1 MALTIKNESNGGG
14 YESLPVGQY
23 KAACYRIVDVG
34 THNETYEGETSKRH
48 SVFIY
53 WETPDNKMSD
63 GKPFSIM
70 KQYTLSLNEK
80 SALFRDLCSWRKK
93 KFTDEELKGFDLT
106 NILGCTCEIEVEL
119 TSGGNPKV
127 TAVYYPEGGVQKI
140 ATVNEQLAFDV
151 DEYAKTISKCAISF
165 LSYLSGYKIKWT
177 NLLKWLQ
184 LTKLNHKSMRKKE
197 VKIFLL
203 LILWQTKVLSPRKIS
218 RFDGLGC
225 WVRI

>member
-93 KFTDEELKGFDLT
+93 KFT
-106 NILGCTCEIEVEL
+106 
-119 TSGGNPKV
+119 
-127 TAVYYPEGGVQKI
+127 
-140 ATVNEQLAFDV
+140 
-151 DEYAKTISKCAISF
+151 
-165 LSYLSGYKIKWT
+165 
-177 NLLKWLQ
+177 
-184 LTKLNHKSMRKKE
+184 SMRKKE

-203 LILWQTKVLSPRKIS
+203 LILWQKKVLSPRKIS

>member
-1 MALTIKNESNGGG
+1 
-14 YESLPVGQY
+14 
-23 KAACYRIVDVG
+23 
-34 THNETYEGETSKRH
+34 
-48 SVFIY
+48 
-53 WETPDNKMSD
+53 MSD

-151 DEYAKTISKCAISF
+151 DEYANDNKQMCDLFLELPEWVQNKVDESF
-165 LSYLSGYKIKWT
+165 EVVAANKAESQKYEKKGSEDFSSLDSLA
-177 NLLKWLQ
+177 N
-184 LTKLNHKSMRKKE
+184 KSSVTE
-197 VKIFLL
+197 EDIPF
-203 LILWQTKVLSPRKIS
+203 
-218 RFDGLGC
+218 
-225 WVRI
+225 

>member
-119 TSGGNPKV
+119 TSG
-127 TAVYYPEGGVQKI
+127 
-140 ATVNEQLAFDV
+140 
-151 DEYAKTISKCAISF
+151 AI
-165 LSYLSGYKIKWT
+165 
-177 NLLKWLQ
+177 LKLQ
-184 LTKLNHKSMRKKE
+184 LSITLKGVCRKLQQLTNS
-197 VKIFLL
+197 
-203 LILWQTKVLSPRKIS
+203 
-218 RFDGLGC
+218 
-225 WVRI
+225 

>member
-53 WETPDNKMSD
+53 WETPENQMTD

-127 TAVYYPEGGVQKI
+127 TAVYHPEGGVQKI

-151 DEYAKTISKCAISF
+151 DEYAKD
-165 LSYLSGYKIKWT
+165 
-177 NLLKWLQ
+177 N
-184 LTKLNHKSMRKKE
+184 KKMCDVFIDLPE
-197 VKIFLL
+197 WV
-203 LILWQTKVLSPRKIS
+203 QTKIDESFEVVAANKAESQKYEKK
-218 RFDGLGC
+218 DGEDFSSLDNLAKTGS
-225 WVRI
+225 VSEEDIPF

>member
-53 WETPDNKMSD
+53 WETPENQMTD

-106 NILGCTCEIEVEL
+106 NILGCTCEIEV
-119 TSGGNPKV
+119 
-127 TAVYYPEGGVQKI
+127 
-140 ATVNEQLAFDV
+140 
-151 DEYAKTISKCAISF
+151 
-165 LSYLSGYKIKWT
+165 
-177 NLLKWLQ
+177 
-184 LTKLNHKSMRKKE
+184 
-197 VKIFLL
+197 
-203 LILWQTKVLSPRKIS
+203 
-218 RFDGLGC
+218 
-225 WVRI
+225 